1 MDNKVSIAL
10 QQAIKKEKMSLNLH
24 HHTFIKEMPPSGQ
37 FRHSSIISLQ
47 AYAMCIWGSHYS
59 YGTNCYIKNA

>member
-10 QQAIKKEKMSLNLH
+10 QQSIKKEKLSFNLL
-24 HHTFIKEMPPSGQ
+24 HHTFIKEMLPSRQ

-47 AYAMCIWGSHYS
+47 AYAMCIQSFHYS
-59 YGTNCYIKNA
+59 YGTS